1 MRKTGWM
8 MMAAAAAL
16 LVATPVAA
24 ETQPYGLDS
33 TPATTAPMAPAAT
46 AVATNTADAAPD
58 QIVCKSLGPST
69 GTRLGSRHICQ
80 TAREWEMQQK
90 AHQADVM
97 HEQTRGLLYSTPAD

>member
-8 MMAAAAAL
+8 MMAVAAAL
-16 LVATPVAA
+16 LSASPVAA

-33 TPATTAPMAPAAT
+33 TPATTAPSAPAAT
-46 AVATNTADAAPD
+46 AVATNTPDPAAD

-80 TAREWEMQQK
+80 TAREWEDQQK
-90 AHQADVM
+90 AHQRDVL
-97 HEQTRGLLYSTPAD
+97 HEQTRGGYFQTPAD